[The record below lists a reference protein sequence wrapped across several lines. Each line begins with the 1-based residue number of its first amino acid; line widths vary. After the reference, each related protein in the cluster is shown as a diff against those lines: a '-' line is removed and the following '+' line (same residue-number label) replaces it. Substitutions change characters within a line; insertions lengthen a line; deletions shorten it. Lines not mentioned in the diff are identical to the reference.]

1 MLTLPTHPGI
11 FVIVLGNMQDGG
23 LPHAGCRCANCQ
35 RAWQD
40 PRHQQYVT
48 CLAVVDTRLPSP
60 LVYLLDATPD
70 IKFQLNMLGD
80 LLGAHATRP
89 GRLRQPD
96 GIFLTHAHIGHIAGL
111 AQLSKEAMFVQQLPL
126 FASPRLRQL
135 IHQTVLWQPLVSQ
148 LTLHDLLPHTAVNL
162 AHDATLTPILVP
174 HRDEWNTGTYGF
186 LLRGPQRSL
195 FYLPDIDGWSRWP
208 EARSVLA
215 QVDTAVVEVGLG
227 GLLDA
232 TNVLPADVA
241 VLTNVGLDHT
251 EILGDT
257 VEKIAQDKSGIIKT
271 GQQVV
276 SGCTQ
281 ASVQAI
287 VAEKAA
293 GVGANLWQ
301 LGRDFAQPQRSTG
314 DEWRFALPDG
324 SVLNAELGLPG
335 SFQAQNAAVAL
346 AAITAVE
353 AKMGLSVAP
362 EARQAGLKAAQ
373 LAGRVEQIQSAPTV
387 ILDGAHNPDKVRA
400 VAGVMA
406 ERRTAGRVIT
416 VLAIKEGKAAGEMLP
431 AVVALSD
438 ELVVT
443 RFLSKGL
450 WRAMSPEALAAEAQA
465 INPALK
471 MTLEPNP
478 LAALRLALAQATAE
492 DVVWVTGS
500 LYLVGDVRSY
510 WQAPADILWALEA
523 NHD

>member
-195 FYLPDIDGWSRWP
+195 FYLPDIDGWSRWS
-208 EARSVLA
+208 EARTVLA
-215 QVDTAVVEVGLG
+215 QVDTAVVDGAFYALDEVGKRDGREQLFHTTIRDTLQFWQ
-227 GLLDA
+227 GLEDTRLVF
-232 TNVLPADVA
+232 THLN
-241 VLTNVGLDHT
+241 HT
-251 EILGDT
+251 
-257 VEKIAQDKSGIIKT
+257 
-271 GQQVV
+271 
-276 SGCTQ
+276 
-281 ASVQAI
+281 
-287 VAEKAA
+287 
-293 GVGANLWQ
+293 
-301 LGRDFAQPQRSTG
+301 
-314 DEWRFALPDG
+314 
-324 SVLNAELGLPG
+324 
-335 SFQAQNAAVAL
+335 
-346 AAITAVE
+346 
-353 AKMGLSVAP
+353 
-362 EARQAGLKAAQ
+362 
-373 LAGRVEQIQSAPTV
+373 
-387 ILDGAHNPDKVRA
+387 
-400 VAGVMA
+400 
-406 ERRTAGRVIT
+406 
-416 VLAIKEGKAAGEMLP
+416 
-431 AVVALSD
+431 
-438 ELVVT
+438 
-443 RFLSKGL
+443 
-450 WRAMSPEALAAEAQA
+450 
-465 INPALK
+465 NPALAPDSP
-471 MTLEPNP
+471 ERAQID
-478 LAALRLALAQATAE
+478 AAGASIAQIGQIFE
-492 DVVWVTGS
+492 
-500 LYLVGDVRSY
+500 L
-510 WQAPADILWALEA
+510 
-523 NHD
+523 

>member
-1 MLTLPTHPGI
+1 MTPFKTTKEDNWQQYLWLEDELTSLIGPVRFSAEINLRLERISHLLGLLGDPHQRFRSVHVGGTSGKGSTATMIAAMLTAGGHRVGLHTSPHLQ
-11 FVIVLGNMQDGG
+11 VLNE
-23 LPHAGCRCANCQ
+23 
-35 RAWQD
+35 
-40 PRHQQYVT
+40 RHQINGRMIATTQ
-48 CLAVVDTRLPSP
+48 
-60 LVYLLDATPD
+60 LVA
-70 IKFQLNMLGD
+70 
-80 LLGAHATRP
+80 
-89 GRLRQPD
+89 
-96 GIFLTHAHIGHIAGL
+96 
-111 AQLSKEAMFVQQLPL
+111 
-126 FASPRLRQL
+126 
-135 IHQTVLWQPLVSQ
+135 LWQTMKPAIAEMRRTFEFGAPS
-148 LTLHDLLPHTAVNL
+148 
-162 AHDATLTPILVP
+162 
-174 HRDEWNTGTYGF
+174 YF
-186 LLRGPQRSL
+186 
-195 FYLPDIDGWSRWP
+195 
-208 EARSVLA
+208 EAQFALSCLWFA
-215 QVDTAVVEVGLG
+215 AEQVDTAVVEVGLG

-335 SFQAQNAAVAL
+335 PFQAQNAAVAL

-416 VLAIKEGKAAGEMLP
+416 VLAIKQGKAADEMLP

-443 RFLSKGL
+443 RFLDKGL
-450 WRAMSPEALAAEAQA
+450 WRAMPPEALAAEAQA

-478 LAALRLALAQATAE
+478 LAALQLALAQATAE

-510 WQAPADILWALEA
+510 WHAPADILWALEA